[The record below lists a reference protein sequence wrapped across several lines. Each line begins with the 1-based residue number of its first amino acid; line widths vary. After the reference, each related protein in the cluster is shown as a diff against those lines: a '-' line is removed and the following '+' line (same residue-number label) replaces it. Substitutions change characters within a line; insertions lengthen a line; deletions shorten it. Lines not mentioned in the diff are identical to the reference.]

1 MQSHTLAIM
10 VLNPFIVGP
19 GWNTRFSK
27 GFPKENLPF
36 HPFSSFFL
44 LKKGR
49 KRQGQVRIP
58 GRDTRKPFFFFEK
71 VVDLLFVVWI
81 RKTFF
86 FKQKKRQRY
95 KEGIPVPK
103 KYIQKNI
110 IFIKSCKN
118 IDDVIHVI
126 FSLFFITYLFS
137 IIFILCSLFL
147 FIFHLYKKYRDF
159 LQSLSFYYI

>member
-1 MQSHTLAIM
+1 MEYKVFQ
-10 VLNPFIVGP
+10 
-19 GWNTRFSK
+19 RFSFSFGK
-27 GFPKENLPF
+27 PSFSSFFILF
-36 HPFSSFFL
+36 HPFSSL
-44 LKKGR
+44 
-49 KRQGQVRIP
+49 
-58 GRDTRKPFFFFEK
+58 FFFFKKKRAEK
-71 VVDLLFVVWI
+71 GRDRLGYQEGIQENLFFLWKGCWFVALLFVVLL
-81 RKTFF
+81 RKTNF

-110 IFIKSCKN
+110 NFIKSCKN